1 MAGMG
6 RLRTSGIYR
15 GGRPAPACPVRAN
28 SRRRAAALHLMIRHV
43 GASGS
48 VPVEAFGPSLGRA
61 DVNIFRATVERNKLR
76 TVRALRLKVVANP
89 VRALSEYHRALRAFY
104 FDLIVDHGFVWPV
117 SRSLGKTGRSR
128 DWNYESSKSHIH
140 RVADRRAHGIAAGGG
155 GVCEG
160 G

>member
-1 MAGMG
+1 MF
-6 RLRTSGIYR
+6 
-15 GGRPAPACPVRAN
+15 
-28 SRRRAAALHLMIRHV
+28 RHV